1 MPMPVRNLVRAM
13 NRAKILDTIRNADL
27 ISRIDI
33 ARATG
38 LSQASVTGLTSD
50 LIKEGLISEKQTGE
64 YEGGRRP
71 MLLGLNPSGAYVVGV
86 NLTLGEVNVVIANFK
101 AEVIQS
107 HSRPL
112 LQATYSVEAVADRIG
127 EAVQACIW
135 EANFSKDQIA
145 GVGLGIP
152 GLVDS
157 ATGLIRFM
165 PNYGWENVQ
174 LKDLVQN
181 RLNHPCFIDN
191 SSNTLAIAEQW
202 FGEGKGLENFLVVTI
217 ENGIGLGAVI
227 NGRVY
232 RGAEGIACEFGHI
245 TIDPQG
251 PRCRCG
257 KKGCVESYVGNIAIL
272 RDAGQSAR
280 RGEWQPDDPERI
292 SFEEVV
298 AAARKGTPPLAQLFE
313 HAGRM
318 LGIGLVHINTLF
330 NPQVIIITG
339 KGVLAGDMMFDAM
352 RDSFRAYLP
361 ARFGPSR
368 TRLVIKQ
375 WTEQDWAR
383 GAGALVL
390 QELYKSPVS
399 QDHGGPSR
407 GPQP

>member
-1 MPMPVRNLVRAM
+1 MPVRNLVRAM
-13 NRAKILDTIRNADL
+13 NRAKILDTVRNADL

-38 LSQASVTGLTSD
+38 LSQSSVTGLTAD
-50 LIKEGLISEKQTGE
+50 LIKEGLIIEKQTGE

-71 MLLGLNPSGAYVVGV
+71 MLLGLNPAGAYVVGV
-86 NLTLGEVNVVIANFK
+86 NLTIGEVNVMIANFK
-101 AEVIQS
+101 AEVIMS
-107 HSRPL
+107 RSRPL
-112 LQATYSVEAVADRIG
+112 QQDSYSAEAVAERIG
-127 EAVQACIW
+127 EAVQSCIW
-135 EANFSKDQIA
+135 DANFSKDQIA
-145 GVGLGIP
+145 GVGIGIP

-157 ATGLIRFM
+157 TTGAIRFM

-174 LKDLVQN
+174 LKNLVQAK
-181 RLNHPCFIDN
+181 LNHPCFIDN

-202 FGEGKGLENFLVVTI
+202 FGEGRGVENFLVVTI
-217 ENGIGLGAVI
+217 ENGVGLGAVI

-257 KKGCVESYVGNIAIL
+257 KKGCVEAYVGIIAIL
-272 RDAGQSAR
+272 RDALESAR
-280 RGEWQPDDPERI
+280 KDEWQPANPKRI
-292 SFEEVV
+292 TFEEVV
-298 AAARKGTPPLAQLFE
+298 EVARSKHKPLRQLFDR
-313 HAGRM
+313 AGHK
-318 LGIGLVHINTLF
+318 LGIGLVHLNTLF
-330 NPQVIIITG
+330 NPQKIIITG

-352 RDSFRAYLP
+352 QDSFRAYRP
-361 ARFGPSR
+361 TRFGPTR
-368 TRLVIKQ
+368 TPLIIKQ

-399 QDHGGPSR
+399 QDIGNP
-407 GPQP
+407 